1 MSRDTTLMRSPRVRE
16 GPIVAWAGLA
26 LLTLTACG
34 PPAPGNTTT
43 ASTTPASAAADDMFT
58 GQVKPV
64 LYVSDVEKA
73 APFYRDVLGFELLG
87 YSELEGEPYYAE
99 MAAGPL
105 KFGLHEPT
113 SDEQIPR
120 IGQQR
125 LYFRVTD
132 LERQRERVLAAGGTA
147 GEVVETDWMDMFIVR
162 DADGHEIVFAVTDP
176 SRHSVDPW

>member
-1 MSRDTTLMRSPRVRE
+1 MTPARVKE
-16 GPIVAWAGLA
+16 ASVVAWAGLA
-26 LLTLTACG
+26 LLTLAACG
-34 PPAPGNTTT
+34 TPTPGNTTS
-43 ASTTPASAAADDMFT
+43 ASTTSASSAADDMFT

-64 LYVSDVEKA
+64 LYVSDVETA
-73 APFYRDVLGFELLG
+73 APFYRDVLGFAFLG

-113 SDEQIPR
+113 SAEQVPR

-132 LERQRERVLAAGGTA
+132 LARQRERVLAAGGTA
-147 GEVVETDWMDMFIVR
+147 GDVIETDWMDMFIVR